1 MQDPSSFR
9 LGRCEVQPL
18 ERRLLVDG
26 VPAQI
31 GARAFDLLL
40 ALIEKRGQVLTK
52 SQLLDEVWPGLVVE
66 ENNLAVHVSA
76 LRKLLGPDAIA
87 TVPGR
92 GYRLAVSVS
101 SGAGSAASSA
111 PIEAPASTTSAAP
124 IQFELVGRDEDLT
137 ALATQ
142 IGVVA
147 LLSIVGSGGV
157 GKTSLARAALTRH
170 NAHWRDGV
178 HWIELAPLH
187 DAAQIAIRIAQSL
200 EVELGSTGHARAGLL
215 ATLSQRQALIVL
227 DNCEQLLGPIASLVA
242 DALAR
247 APGIRWLITSQE
259 PLRLAQETVYRL
271 QTLAVPTAGTPLA
284 SAANFS
290 AVALLAGRA
299 RAADRRFALT
309 QANIDAAIEV
319 CRQLDGLPLA
329 IEMAAA
335 RVATLGLQGVRER
348 IGQRLRVLTG
358 SRGAPARQQTL
369 RAALDWSHALLSD
382 PEQRVF
388 RRLAPFVGG
397 FTAEMAQQV
406 GSDADAPVSGE
417 GLDAWAALDCLSSL
431 VDKSLVQAGAGD
443 RPRYYL
449 LESAREYADEKLTE
463 ASERA
468 VALQRHA
475 ASVAERFAP
484 ARADADVMRD
494 SEWLA
499 HYLPERDNLR
509 AALGWACRS
518 DDADLLARLVAA
530 LGQMDYLVLA
540 TNGMLEFDIPFELLA
555 RAAAPLRGAACVE
568 YGWAHYLGGSRARG
582 ADLSRQA
589 VDAYREAGDKVGVY
603 RALSQLV
610 RLYEAGLD
618 QRERA
623 QEAWAAWQEID
634 DRDIP
639 LRTRTF
645 CAICLGTNARYRQ
658 PGVGWTELMTL
669 ATERGYDASA
679 AVCRVNL
686 TNESLVGGRFEE
698 CVKAARAFIDAGET
712 RPRARAHILSN
723 QAEALMHLGHFD
735 DAVEAAR
742 AAMNVYPDAL
752 YLIADTL
759 AMGAIK
765 RGRLRDAAIL
775 TGYNRA
781 VRQERRQRPD
791 PAEAKMGA
799 ANDIALRDG
808 LPASELERLLAEGAA
823 MSSSELF
830 ALAIGSGRQASAS

>member
-1 MQDPSSFR
+1 VQNPSSFR
-9 LGRCEVQPL
+9 LGRCEVHPL

-26 VPAQI
+26 VPAQV

-92 GYRLAVSVS
+92 GYRLAVAVS
-101 SGAGSAASSA
+101 SGAGSAALSA
-111 PIEAPASTTSAAP
+111 PNDSAASTKPAAP
-124 IQFELVGRDEDLT
+124 IQFELVGRDEDLKT
-137 ALATQ
+137 LAAQ

-227 DNCEQLLGPIASLVA
+227 DNCEQLLGPVAALVS

-271 QTLAVPTAGTPLA
+271 QTLAVPAAGTPLEA
-284 SAANFS
+284 AANFS
-290 AVALLAGRA
+290 AVALLAERA
-299 RAADRRFALT
+299 RAANRRFVLT

-449 LESAREYADEKLTE
+449 LESAREYADEKLAE
-463 ASERA
+463 ANERT

-475 ASVAERFAP
+475 SSVAARFAP
-484 ARADADVMRD
+484 ARANADVMRD

-509 AALGWACRS
+509 AALGWASRS

-540 TNGMLEFDIPFELLA
+540 TNSLLEFDIPLELLA

-568 YGWAHYLGGSRARG
+568 YGWAHYLGGNRARG
-582 ADLSRQA
+582 AELSRWA
-589 VDAYREAGDKVGVY
+589 VEAYREAGDKVGVY

-610 RLYEAGLD
+610 RLNEAGLD
-618 QRERA
+618 QREKA
-623 QEAWAAWQEID
+623 QEAWTAWQEID
-634 DRDIP
+634 DSDIP
-639 LRTRTF
+639 LRTRMF
-645 CAICLGTNARYRQ
+645 
-658 PGVGWTELMTL
+658 
-669 ATERGYDASA
+669 
-679 AVCRVNL
+679 
-686 TNESLVGGRFEE
+686 
-698 CVKAARAFIDAGET
+698 
-712 RPRARAHILSN
+712 
-723 QAEALMHLGHFD
+723 
-735 DAVEAAR
+735 
-742 AAMNVYPDAL
+742 
-752 YLIADTL
+752 
-759 AMGAIK
+759 
-765 RGRLRDAAIL
+765 
-775 TGYNRA
+775 
-781 VRQERRQRPD
+781 
-791 PAEAKMGA
+791 
-799 ANDIALRDG
+799 
-808 LPASELERLLAEGAA
+808 
-823 MSSSELF
+823 
-830 ALAIGSGRQASAS
+830 